1 MAQIALERP
10 ARSNASSR
18 PRSSAASV
26 SDMIGIGKTQP
37 SSGGEPDHYHSL
49 DRTTTV
55 NPPPLG
61 CRLDEEKANLPE
73 NSDPHRGRRPKTNAA
88 LLWSISFF
96 LTLNSSCWRASSM
109 IEISEKSSS
118 R

>member
-1 MAQIALERP
+1 VEIFDGVEDGAQHEFGEPRTQQVRFMAHIALERP

-88 LLWSISFF
+88 LLWSI
-96 LTLNSSCWRASSM
+96 
-109 IEISEKSSS
+109 
-118 R
+118 